1 MNTIRLELASEA
13 PRPFVVG
20 DEHHIGAGRQGAVYA
35 VEFDPMLAVKLY
47 HRPADGDGRRLEAMM
62 LIASPDDFVVRPSGS
77 RAAHLQLAWPNQLVR
92 DPESGEI
99 VGYTMPRYPGNEYLQ
114 LDALWHQESRDE
126 HVPGAS
132 WLFLLTVARNLATL
146 AAMVH
151 ERGLVLGDVRDANFV
166 FSPRTGLVAL
176 LDCDSMPITDP
187 RTDAHFPCLL
197 SHPDYAPPELQLWDR
212 PDGDRP
218 RSQHTDNFSLA
229 VLICRLLL
237 AGVHPFTGWPAADI
251 DDDDEV
257 GIGPNIS
264 AGRSYLVAPDEVL
277 IADDVVDPEVIP
289 AAALHLARQAFST
302 GLREPTKRPRSAEWR
317 SALSAA
323 LRQVTDCSTYP
334 ERHKYSG
341 DLWNCPWCRA
351 AYDPFPPPV
360 VPDPVGGSPLAAVVV
375 LILTLIVLAGAA
387 AALLATHVIR

>member
-1 MNTIRLELASEA
+1 MTAIELELASEA
-13 PRPFVVG
+13 PRRFAVA
-20 DEHHIGAGRQGAVYA
+20 DEDHIGAGRQGAVYA
-35 VEFDPMLAVKLY
+35 VQFDPMLAVKLY
-47 HRPADGDGRRLEAMM
+47 HRPAEGDGRRLEAMM
-62 LIASPDDFVVRPSGS
+62 LIASPEDFLVRPSGA
-77 RAAHLQLAWPNQLVR
+77 RASHLQLAWPNQLVR

-99 VGYTMPRYPGNEYLQ
+99 VGYTMPRYPGDEYLQ
-114 LDALWHQESRDE
+114 LDALWHAESRDE
-126 HVPGAS
+126 HVPGGS

-197 SHPDYAPPELQLWDR
+197 SHPDYAPPELQIWDR
-212 PDGDRP
+212 ADADRP
-218 RSQHTDNFSLA
+218 RSRHTDNFSLA

-237 AGVHPFTGWPAADI
+237 AGVHPFTGWPAGDI
-251 DDDDEV
+251 DDDDDV

-277 IADDVVDPEVIP
+277 VADDVVDPEVIP
-289 AAALHLARQAFST
+289 ADVLKLARQAFSI
-302 GLREPTKRPRSAEWR
+302 GLGEPATRPSSAAWR

-323 LRQVTDCSTYP
+323 LRQVTDCTVYP

-341 DLWNCPWCRA
+341 DLWSCPWCQT

-360 VPDPVGGSPLAAVVV
+360 VPDPGRGSPLMAVVA

-387 AALLATHVIR
+387 AALMMTQVIH